1 MCCNHNSCGDKEK
14 VWLPYKYNNL
24 DRGLKPHLYCTQ
36 CGIVKRATS
45 DEPRRLGYYINVI
58 AALSREFKVT
68 KVQMRLIALELQR
81 LKIDDI
87 YSIDRCLQEK
97 LFIEA
102 VRKYVN
108 TSEQNIRKFF

>member
-14 VWLPYKYNNL
+14 VWLPYKYNDL
-24 DRGLKPHLYCTQ
+24 DRGLKPHLYCTL
-36 CGIVKRATS
+36 CGVVKMAS
-45 DEPRRLGYYINVI
+45 SEKPRRLGYYVNVV
-58 AALSREFKVT
+58 AALNKEFKVT

-97 LFIEA
+97 LFIET

-108 TSEQNIRKFF
+108 ISEQNIRKFF